1 MTLLPLWPSFLHGG
15 HPQHGLLPA
24 LVVIGLAVFVVV
36 SALLISHFQR

>member
-1 MTLLPLWPSFLHGG
+1 MTLYDIAPLLHAG

-24 LVVIGLAVFVVV
+24 LVTVGLAVFVIG